1 MSKRKDLTAPEVV
14 QPDGWYSNEAA
25 TFGDRVA
32 AGREALGI
40 SQSELA
46 KQLGIKLRTLQ
57 HWENDLSEPRANKL
71 MMLSGVLNLS
81 LRWLLSGE
89 GEGLSEPE
97 EISEMPP
104 DVRMLLADLRELRAQ
119 AARTAD
125 RLGILEKRLRTAL
138 KDNA

>member
-1 MSKRKDLTAPEVV
+1 MSKRNDLTAPEVV
-14 QPDGWYSNEAA
+14 QPDSWYSNEAA

-97 EISEMPP
+97 EISEMQP

>member
-1 MSKRKDLTAPEVV
+1 MSKRNDLTAPEVV